1 MARYQAV
8 SGRVIAIGVGC
19 RAGASAANIVA
30 LVQRTLSNARLMGGS
45 AELFSIDT
53 KRDETGLL
61 KAARL
66 LAMPITF
73 LPRDALA
80 VRASDTVTR
89 SDRVAAL
96 HDLPSIAET
105 AALAG
110 AGPGSRLLIPRV
122 SAGAATCAIAVQ
134 ES

>member
-1 MARYQAV
+1 MARHQAV
-8 SGRVIAIGVGC
+8 NGRIVAIGIGC

-30 LVQRTLSNARLMGGS
+30 LVQRTLSDARLAGET

-53 KRDETGLL
+53 KRDETGLI

-73 LPRDALA
+73 LSREALA
-80 VRASDTVTR
+80 ARAADAVTR
-89 SDRVAAL
+89 SDRIAAL

-110 AGPGSRLLIPRV
+110 AGPASRLVVPRI
-122 SAGAATCAIAVQ
+122 SAGAVTCAVAVR
-134 ES
+134 EP